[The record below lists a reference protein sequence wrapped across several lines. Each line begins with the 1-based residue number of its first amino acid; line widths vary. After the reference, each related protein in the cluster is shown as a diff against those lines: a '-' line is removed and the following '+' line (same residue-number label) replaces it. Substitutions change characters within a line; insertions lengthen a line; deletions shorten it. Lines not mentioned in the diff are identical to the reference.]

1 MGALAAILAAIA
13 KPLFEVL
20 LAAFLGRREVAKV
33 EAAPARLDSLDVRS
47 DDSRD
52 DDLLS
57 RGSRGGFARL
67 RIGGSDRLRED
78 LDAT

>member
-1 MGALAAILAAIA
+1 MGTLAALLAALA

-20 LAAFLGRREVAKV
+20 LAAFLNRREVASV
-33 EAAPARLDSLDVRS
+33 ATAPARLDSLDVRS

-57 RGSRGGFARL
+57 RGARGGLVRV
-67 RIGGSDRLRED
+67 RIE
-78 LDAT
+78 

>member
-1 MGALAAILAAIA
+1 MSTFAALLAAIA

-20 LAAFLGRREVAKV
+20 LAAFLKRRDVASV
-33 EAAPARLDSLDVRS
+33 AAAPARLDSLDARS

-57 RGSRGGFARL
+57 RGSLGGFGRM

-78 LDAT
+78 VEPA